1 MKKYYERLVDKEL
14 KLALESMGAVLIEGP
29 KWCGK
34 TTTALQHC
42 KSVLRMQ
49 EPANMVNNLLIADT
63 APSLL
68 LEGERPRLID
78 EWQTAP
84 ILWDAIR
91 TDIDNTGRK
100 GQYVLT
106 GSTTPLQ
113 GSTMHSGTGRIA
125 RLKMYPMS
133 LFESQDSSGMI
144 SLKCLFENK
153 VYSPV
158 KSTKTIEDIAYLICR
173 GGWPQSINSSIEQA
187 IYTVNQYVQ
196 SIYNNDINELG
207 DTKTDPHRVESFL
220 KSYSRNVQTLTNYKT
235 ILEDMKANDIGI
247 TAPTLYSYMEKMQRL
262 FVIEETHAWAPNIR
276 SKTSIRTSNKRGF
289 VDPSIPVAVLNITP
303 PKLLKDF
310 ELFGFL
316 FESMCI
322 RDLRIYANTMGG
334 RVLHYRDDSG
344 LECDAVILLPSGE
357 YALVEIKLGG
367 KQEETAVENLNKLE
381 ELLGKMKSKPI
392 FKMILTGG
400 SLGYTRLDGIHVI
413 PITCFRE

>member
-1 MKKYYERLVDKEL
+1 MKKYYDRLVDKEL

-68 LEGERPRLID
+68 LKGERPRLID

-84 ILWDAIR
+84 ILWDAVR
-91 TDIDNTGRK
+91 TDIDNTGQK
-100 GQYVLT
+100 GQFILT
-106 GSTTPLQ
+106 GSSTPLQ
-113 GSTMHSGTGRIA
+113 GSTLHSGTGRIA
-125 RLKMYPMS
+125 RIKMYPMS
-133 LFESQDSSGMI
+133 LFESKDSNGVV
-144 SLKCLFENK
+144 SLKSLFENNN
-153 VYSPV
+153 YSPV

-187 IYTVNQYVQ
+187 TYTVNQYVQ

-207 DTKTDPHRVESFL
+207 DTKTDPHRVQSFL
-220 KSYSRNVQTLTNYKT
+220 KSYSRHVQTLTNFTT

-262 FVIEETHAWAPNIR
+262 FVIEETQAWAPNIR

-289 VDPSIPVAVLNITP
+289 VDPSIPVSVLNITP
-303 PKLLKDF
+303 TKLLKDF
-310 ELFGFL
+310 ELFGLL

-322 RDLRIYANTMGG
+322 RDLRIYANTIGG

-344 LECDAVILLPSGE
+344 LECDAVILLPSGD
-357 YALVEIKLGG
+357 YGLIEIKLGG
-367 KQEETAVENLNKLE
+367 KQEETAAESLKKLE
-381 ELLGKMKSKPI
+381 GLLGNKKSKPI

-400 SLGYTRLDGIHVI
+400 TLGYTRTDGIHVV
-413 PITCFRE
+413 PITCFRD